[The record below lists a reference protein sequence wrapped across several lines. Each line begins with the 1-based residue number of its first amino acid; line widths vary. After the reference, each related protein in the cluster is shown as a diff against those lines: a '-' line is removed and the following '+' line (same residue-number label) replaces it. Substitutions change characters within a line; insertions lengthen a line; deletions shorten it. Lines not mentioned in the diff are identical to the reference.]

1 MKARRRGAK
10 KACLSADF
18 LLARGEGGGCKPVK
32 CKTGVEQKESRAR
45 DRRMP
50 IYQPTSPTS
59 YSQLSLLDL
68 PDLALTLLLIP
79 FLPLLL
85 ETGSKFG
92 TQYNGTVISN
102 VISTV
107 ERRRNEL
114 TLSLSCPLFTRCNKY
129 TCNAIRSS
137 RIKD

>member
-1 MKARRRGAK
+1 MQT
-10 KACLSADF
+10 
-18 LLARGEGGGCKPVK
+18 VK

-50 IYQPTSPTS
+50 IYQLS
-59 YSQLSLLDL
+59 YSQLSDL
-68 PDLALTLLLIP
+68 PDLALTQPLLLVP

-102 VISTV
+102 VISSETTQKRTNPSIV
-107 ERRRNEL
+107 M
-114 TLSLSCPLFTRCNKY
+114 
-129 TCNAIRSS
+129 SS
-137 RIKD
+137 VYAL